1 VTPNNVKII
10 EVRVITSGMSR
21 VSRVITVV
29 CSGIYYEVGTFLRP
43 DQPSNNL
50 LTQKI
55 TLDLFIL
62 KIGAFARRSLET
74 FPC

>member
-1 VTPNNVKII
+1 
-10 EVRVITSGMSR
+10 
-21 VSRVITVV
+21 
-29 CSGIYYEVGTFLRP
+29 VGNFPRP

-55 TLDLFIL
+55 TLDLFIS